1 MNDFLFYFREG
12 IYHITDIRGYD
23 HILFVAALCL
33 PYLLKDWR
41 KVLMLI
47 TAFTIGHSATLALSI
62 YNKIL
67 VPSSWIE
74 FLIPVT
80 IVITAVENIAVK
92 QFDFKKI
99 NIRYASA
106 LIFGLIHG
114 MGFSNYLRS
123 MMGKEESIFA
133 QLLAFNIGLEIGQLL
148 IVLVVMLVAF
158 IFVNILKAPRRE
170 WLLFISGGIFAIA
183 VLMAV
188 ERAAVLKPGFYC
200 AC

>member
-23 HILFVAALCL
+23 HILFVAVLCL

-41 KVLMLI
+41 KILVLI

-80 IVITAVENIAVK
+80 IVITAIENITVRK
-92 QFDFKKI
+92 FDFKKA

-123 MMGKEESIFA
+123 MMGRNESIFA

-148 IVLVVMLVAF
+148 IVVIVMLMAF
-158 IFVNILKAPRRE
+158 IFVQIFKVSRRE
-170 WLLFISGGIFAIA
+170 WVLFVSGGIFAIA
-183 VLMAV
+183 LLMAV
-188 ERAAVLKPGFYC
+188 ERSAEL
-200 AC
+200 

>member
-1 MNDFLFYFREG
+1 MNDFLFYFKEG

-41 KVLMLI
+41 KILILI

-67 VPSSWIE
+67 IPSAWIE

-80 IVITAVENIAVK
+80 IIITALENISIK
-92 QFDFKKI
+92 KFDFGKDGL
-99 NIRYASA
+99 RYASA
-106 LIFGLIHG
+106 LVFGLIHG

-123 MMGKEESIFA
+123 MMGKSETIVL
-133 QLLAFNIGLEIGQLL
+133 QLLAFNIGLEIGQLV
-148 IVLVVMLVAF
+148 IVGGVLSLTFLFVS
-158 IFVNILKAPRRE
+158 IFSVSRRA
-170 WLLFISGGIFAIA
+170 WLLFVSGGIFAIA
-183 VLMAV
+183 TMMAA
-188 ERAAVLKPGFYC
+188 ERFSEM
-200 AC
+200 

>member
-1 MNDFLFYFREG
+1 MNDFLFHFREG

-41 KVLMLI
+41 KILILI

-67 VPSSWIE
+67 IPSSWIE

-80 IVITAVENIAVK
+80 IIITALENVSIK
-92 QFDFKKI
+92 KFDFGKDSL
-99 NIRYASA
+99 RYGSA
-106 LIFGLIHG
+106 LVFGLIHG

-123 MMGKEESIFA
+123 MMGKSETIVV
-133 QLLAFNIGLEIGQLL
+133 QLLAFNVGLEIGQLV
-148 IVLVVMLVAF
+148 IVAVVLFLTFLFVS
-158 IFVNILKAPRRE
+158 IFRVSRRE
-170 WLLFISGGIFAIA
+170 WLLFVSGGIFAIA
-183 VLMAV
+183 VMMAA
-188 ERAAVLKPGFYC
+188 ERFAEI
-200 AC
+200 